1 MFPIIAGLLAIAL
14 YVAATVLIAGSLRP
28 GNPSRAQQA
37 MWLSLIAVLLHALTL
52 REGVL
57 VPGGLDLGFF
67 RALSLATWVIVVL
80 MLVLALRAPVA
91 NLGLGL
97 LPLAALALLLVLVF
111 GGAPTAPT
119 VPTSSSGLEFHILVS
134 ICAYAVLTLAAMQ
147 ALLVGLQQRL
157 LHEHHP
163 GGALRAL
170 PPLSL
175 METLLFRMIAIGFGL
190 LTLALASG
198 FVFLDDMFAQHLVHK
213 TVLSI
218 LGWAVFGTL
227 LIGHRLV
234 GWRGPTAVR
243 FTIGGIV
250 LLVLA
255 YFGSKFVLELVLQ
268 RP

>member
-1 MFPIIAGLLAIAL
+1 MFPTIAGSLAIAL
-14 YVAATVLIAGSLRP
+14 YIAATGLLAGSLRP
-28 GNPSRAQQA
+28 DATPRAQQA
-37 MWLSLIAVLLHALTL
+37 MWLALVAALLHAVTL
-52 REGVL
+52 HDGVL

-67 RALSLATWVIVVL
+67 RALSVATWVIVVL
-80 MLVLALRAPVA
+80 LLVLAMRAPVA

-97 LPLAALALLLVLVF
+97 LPLAALALLLALVY

-119 VPTSSSGLEFHILVS
+119 VPTTSSRLDFHILVS
-134 ICAYAVLTLAAMQ
+134 ICAYAVLSLAAMQ
-147 ALLVGLQQRL
+147 AILVGLQQRL
-157 LHEHHP
+157 LHDHHP

-175 METLLFRMIAIGFGL
+175 MEALLFRMIAIGFVL

-198 FVFLDDMFAQHLVHK
+198 FAFLDDMFAQHLVHK

-227 LIGHRLV
+227 LLGHRLV

-255 YFGSKFVLELVLQ
+255 YFGSKFVLELILE
-268 RP
+268 RA

>member
-1 MFPIIAGLLAIAL
+1 MLSTIAGSLAIAL
-14 YVAATVLIAGSLRP
+14 YAVATWLLAGSLRR
-28 GNPSRAQQA
+28 GARSRSHQA
-37 MWLSLIAVLLHALTL
+37 MWLTLAAVVLHAVTL
-52 REGVL
+52 QDGVI

-67 RALSLATWVIVVL
+67 RALSLATWVILVL
-80 MLVLALRAPVA
+80 LLVLAVRAPMA

-97 LPLAALALLLVLVF
+97 LPLAAIALLLALLF
-111 GGAPTAPT
+111 GGAPAAPT
-119 VPTSSSGLEFHILVS
+119 VPATSAPLEFHILVS
-134 ICAYAVLTLAAMQ
+134 ICAYAILSLAAMQ
-147 ALLVGLQQRL
+147 AILVGLQQRL

-175 METLLFRMIAIGFGL
+175 METLLFRMIAIGFVL

-198 FVFLDDMFAQHLVHK
+198 FVYLEDMFAQHLVHK
-213 TVLSI
+213 SVLSI

-227 LIGHRLV
+227 LLGHHV
-234 GWRGPTAVR
+234 AGWRGPTAVR

-255 YFGSKFVLELVLQ
+255 YFGSKLVLELILERV
-268 RP
+268 